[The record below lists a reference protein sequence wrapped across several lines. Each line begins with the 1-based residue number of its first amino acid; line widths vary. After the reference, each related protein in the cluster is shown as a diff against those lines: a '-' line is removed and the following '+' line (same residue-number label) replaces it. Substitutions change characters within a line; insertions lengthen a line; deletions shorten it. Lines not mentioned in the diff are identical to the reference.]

1 MKNNSITEGKK
12 IAIISYI
19 TFVGL
24 IISII
29 LNKEKRNYF
38 ARFHMRQSIGLNA
51 LYFINRFIIYGYFGT
66 TAGDIGNVGVLV
78 LFILGVLGALQGK
91 EKLIPVFGAQF
102 QEWFKNI

>member
-1 MKNNSITEGKK
+1 MNNNSVEEGKK

-19 TFVGL
+19 PFVGL

-38 ARFHMRQSIGLNA
+38 ARFHMRQSIGLNV
-51 LYFINRFIIYGYFGT
+51 LYFINRFIVYGYFGSA
-66 TAGDIGNVGVLV
+66 AGDIGKVGVLV
-78 LFILGVLGALQGK
+78 LFVLGVFGALQGK
-91 EKLIPVFGAQF
+91 EKLVPVFGAQF

>member
-1 MKNNSITEGKK
+1 LENHSVKEGKK
-12 IAIISYI
+12 IAVISYI
-19 TFVGL
+19 PFVGL
-24 IISII
+24 IIAIL

-38 ARFHMRQSIGLNA
+38 ARFHMRQSIGLNV
-51 LYFINRFIIYGYFGT
+51 LYFINRFIVYGYFGN
-66 TAGDIGNVGVLV
+66 TAGDIGKVGVIV